1 MIFPN
6 TIGYGL
12 RISHFEGGVI
22 INCKSMGC
30 YCSVNS
36 GVVCGNNGGQQRR
49 PIIGNHV
56 NIAVGAKVIG
66 EVVIGDNVLI
76 APNAVVVKDVPENVI
91 VAGVPAHILKA
102 R

>member
-1 MIFPN
+1 
-6 TIGYGL
+6 
-12 RISHFEGGVI
+12 
-22 INCKSMGC
+22 MGC

-91 VAGVPAHILKA
+91 VAGVPAHILKV